1 MTTPDRIYEDDDHML
16 ARVMREAM
24 PQFRRSPA
32 LKGYTAPDNSPEA
45 KAARV
50 AAAALVR
57 EV

>member
-50 AAAALVR
+50 AGWPTSPP
-57 EV
+57 